1 MNIKIISDSSAN
13 MTGLTQVPFA
23 SVPLHIIVDN
33 QNFVDD
39 PSTDLQ
45 AVDHALAHCKSSST
59 ACPAIGDWLEAFG
72 EAENIFC
79 VTITSSLSGCYSSAQ
94 MAKDDYEEHYPDR
107 HVYLIDSLSV
117 GPEMML
123 IVEKLQELILQGMSA
138 PDIYREIQEYTKHTH
153 LLFSLESLRNMAKNG
168 RVNPAVAKLAGVL
181 GIRVVGQASMEGE
194 LEVLAK
200 CRGEKRALSSIIK
213 TMKEKGYQGGK
224 VRIAHNQNEKAAL
237 QLKAMIQDDFSSAD
251 VQLHTTGALCS
262 YYAEKGGLLLG
273 FAH

>member
-1 MNIKIISDSSAN
+1 M
-13 MTGLTQVPFA
+13 
-23 SVPLHIIVDN
+23 
-33 QNFVDD
+33 QN
-39 PSTDLQ
+39 
-45 AVDHALAHCKSSST
+45 H
-59 ACPAIGDWLEAFG
+59 
-72 EAENIFC
+72 
-79 VTITSSLSGCYSSAQ
+79 
-94 MAKDDYEEHYPDR
+94 
-107 HVYLIDSLSV
+107 
-117 GPEMML
+117 
-123 IVEKLQELILQGMSA
+123 
-138 PDIYREIQEYTKHTH
+138 
-153 LLFSLESLRNMAKNG
+153 G